1 VRWQLSHEAVV
12 GTWPAGLARAL
23 APLWQLAQE
32 PARTPTWV
40 KRAPAKVVVLWQDW
54 QGCVTGMW
62 FADMTTLPIALPAV
76 WQDAH
81 CVGVPLK
88 TPLRWQDSQRTARC
102 APVSGKPVRR

>member
-1 VRWQLSHEAVV
+1 M
-12 GTWPAGLARAL
+12 GTWFAGLARAL

-40 KRAPAKVVVLWQDW
+40 KRAPAKVMVLWQDS
-54 QGCVTGMW
+54 QDCVTGMW
-62 FADMTTLPIALPAV
+62 FAGMTTLALALPAV

-88 TPLRWQDSQRTARC
+88 TPLRWHDSQRTAWC
-102 APVSGKPVRR
+102 APVRGKPVRR